1 MYLRGVRT
9 KAVDLFSFGVFMWEL
24 LCRERPYKGYCSD
37 SSLSPQSVVRAPHH
51 ATHGTHANV
60 FRTRIAL
67 VPAARPHRS
76 FFEIGPTTRGRAAS
90 PR

>member
-37 SSLSPQSVVRAPHH
+37 SSLSPQSVVRAPRH
-51 ATHGTHANV
+51 ATHGTD
-60 FRTRIAL
+60 
-67 VPAARPHRS
+67 AARPRVVC
-76 FFEIGPTTRGRAAS
+76 GPGFKQDL
-90 PR
+90 